1 MNIKLIDFFGVVLRE
16 ENEYMFTERKNA
28 QISLASRLGYI
39 IHPDC
44 CGESIENW
52 LNLKRVNYNSTFYK
66 TWDDVTEK
74 NREQL
79 WIDQIISY
87 AINYGMDGNFDM
99 NDKDYSLIPD
109 IRKYKVILPI
119 SRKDLFDKCMN
130 VICAGIALD
139 ETTCVS
145 IIDFIADCVKKHSYT
160 ISIDDIKNKE
170 AKIALCSILN
180 MLPGD
185 KFDLLRYIMYKS
197 INSSMIIKDK
207 ATILRLKRANF
218 DLNILSEKHLKSLA
232 SIFYRFKPL
241 FLALKCHSA
250 SNAHIIN
257 KIRRMAKKYH
267 SPMVVGFWE
276 NIVNCPKNVIELK
289 ERLENDK
296 PNNFKIITILQAIRE
311 NRLLY
316 STENGHKMYIIRNGR
331 VWMKDINTTKTQSAH
346 EWWDTLEMVLY
357 HELVSR
363 LSTKACKVKLN
374 DNLNLACPTS
384 EKNFVGNIPFGS
396 YFNMTEKNMI
406 GIYWREEWGT
416 RDFDLSYL
424 DEYGRKVGW
433 NSNFMVDDNGIIYS
447 GDMTSAEPEASE
459 VIYFS
464 KKCPNGVIAVN
475 RYSGS
480 VGSKYMFSVAQSNV
494 EQLPKNYMMDPNT
507 IKFQTE
513 VISKEKCEQ
522 AIGFV
527 KNERLFVCEFDM
539 SNARVST
546 SCSAPQFLEV
556 ISRRC
561 QASLSLNTLLVSAGF
576 EITEDSTEAELDLSN
591 LNKDTL
597 IELFA
602 E

>member
-1 MNIKLIDFFGVVLRE
+1 MNTKLIDFFGVALRE
-16 ENEYMFTERKNA
+16 KNEYNNERKNA
-28 QISLASRLGYI
+28 QISLAARLGYI

-44 CGESIENW
+44 CGETMEDW
-52 LNLKRVNYNSTFYK
+52 LDLKKVNYNSTFYK
-66 TWDDVTEK
+66 TWADVVERD
-74 NREQL
+74 REQL
-79 WIDQIISY
+79 MIDQIISY
-87 AINYGMDGNFDM
+87 VINYGLDGNFDM

-130 VICAGIALD
+130 VICVGIALD
-139 ETTCVS
+139 ETTCSS
-145 IIDFIADCVKKHSYT
+145 IIDFIADSVKKYSYT
-160 ISIDDIKNKE
+160 ISIDDVKNKE
-170 AKIALCSILN
+170 AKIALCTVLN
-180 MLPGD
+180 ILPGD
-185 KFDLLRYIMYKS
+185 KFDLLRYIIYRS

-218 DLNILSEKHLKSLA
+218 DLSVLSEKHLKSLA

-241 FLALKCHSA
+241 FLALKCHSD

-276 NIVNCPKNVIELK
+276 NIANCPKNVIELK
-289 ERLENDK
+289 ERLEEDK
-296 PNNFKIITILQAIRE
+296 PNNFKLITILQAVRE
-311 NRLLY
+311 NRMVFSL
-316 STENGHKMYIIRNGR
+316 EEGHKMYAIRNGS
-331 VWMKDINTTKTQSAH
+331 VWLKDIKPNVVKTNY
-346 EWWDTLEMVLY
+346 EWWDILEMVLY

-363 LSTKACKVKLN
+363 LSAKACKVKLN
-374 DNLNLACPTS
+374 DNLNLVCPTS

-396 YFNMTEKNMI
+396 YFNMSEKNMI

-433 NSNFMVDDNGIIYS
+433 NSNYGLDDNNIIYS
-447 GDMTSAEPEASE
+447 GDMTRAEPEASE

-464 KKCPNGVIAVN
+464 KKCPNGVITVN

-480 VGSKYMFSVAQSNV
+480 AGSKYMFSVAQSNV
-494 EQLPKNYMMDPNT
+494 EQLPRNYMMDPNT

-513 VISKEKCEQ
+513 VTSKEKCEQ

-527 KNERLFVCEFDM
+527 KNGRMFVCEFDM

-546 SCSAPQFLEV
+546 SCSAPQFLDV

-561 QASLSLNTLLVSAGF
+561 QASLNLNTLLVSAGF
-576 EITEDSTEAELDLSN
+576 EITKDSTEAELDLSN

-597 IELFA
+597 INLFS
-602 E
+602 